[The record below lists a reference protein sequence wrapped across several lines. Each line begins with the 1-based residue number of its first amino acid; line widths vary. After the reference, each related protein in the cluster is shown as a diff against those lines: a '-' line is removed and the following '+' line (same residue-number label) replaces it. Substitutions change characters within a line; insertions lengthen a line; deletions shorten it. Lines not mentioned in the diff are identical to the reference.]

1 MLNFTATRVSL
12 FTNFL
17 IKSVLLYIERIKI
30 FNLKIMEI
38 QQLEI
43 LDQVISNPYLL
54 ANIFKYTNL
63 QTQLKLAKICNY
75 FQNVILDNV
84 VFPNLI
90 ELYMKG
96 FKLLRGYDDFY
107 CIFKAFPN
115 IRKLCIENCFGDSFK
130 APILRKENVPSDI
143 FELLVFLQELKIK
156 HFKRYTPDGKFF
168 SKNIYLRSGFIK

>member
-1 MLNFTATRVSL
+1 
-12 FTNFL
+12 
-17 IKSVLLYIERIKI
+17 
-30 FNLKIMEI
+30 MEI

-75 FQNVILDNV
+75 FQNVI
-84 VFPNLI
+84 
-90 ELYMKG
+90 
-96 FKLLRGYDDFY
+96 
-107 CIFKAFPN
+107 AFPN

-143 FELLVFLQELKIK
+143 FELLRV
-156 HFKRYTPDGKFF
+156 
-168 SKNIYLRSGFIK
+168 FIKTSTEIKI